1 MRCISVDDNIKL
13 KNTIVTV
20 GKFDGIHK
28 GHEKLLEVIAKN
40 ANGRQKVV
48 LTFETSPEAFLKD
61 DANKTIVTEEEKRI
75 LCEQQGIDVYMRM
88 PMKKE
93 FLSLSPE
100 AFLSDILKDKIGA
113 ATIVCGSD
121 FRFGSD
127 AEGNV
132 EFLKKKQKEY
142 EFNII
147 VVEKEQYN
155 NKDISSTAIREKIM
169 EGKMS
174 EANEMLGHPYRI
186 IGKVEQGKQLGR
198 TMGLPTANII
208 PDKTKLLPPN
218 GVYRTVVVVNDKSF
232 NAISNVGVN
241 PTVENGNQIKVETH
255 IIDYK
260 EYIYNE
266 VIQVKFYD
274 FIRPEKSFA
283 SVEELKKQ
291 INADIEI
298 CIEQLNK
305 IN

>member
-48 LTFETSPEAFLKD
+48 LTFETSPAAFLKD

-75 LCEQQGIDVYMRM
+75 LCEQQGIDVYMKM

-100 AFLSDILKDKIGA
+100 EFLSDILKDKIGA
-113 ATIVCGSD
+113 TTIVCGPD
-121 FRFGSD
+121 FRFG
-127 AEGNV
+127 AAAKGNI

-142 EFNII
+142 GFNLI
-147 VVEKEQYN
+147 VVKKEQYN

-169 EGKMS
+169 EGKML
-174 EANEMLGHPYRI
+174 EVNEMLDHPYRI

-266 VIQVKFYD
+266 VIQVKFYE

-283 SVEELKKQ
+283 NVEELKKQ
-291 INADIEI
+291 IDADIEF
-298 CIEQLNK
+298 CIEQLKK